1 MIENQI
7 SKFDIG
13 LKFPLST
20 KKVYRLSYI
29 VASLSDFIKNVI
41 NCDMDSNDLE
51 NLLEQEYMEIEVPMS
66 LYTGM
71 RETDLDMFIGIWSG
85 KVSFNHFNIHEKRD
99 YNVFAMAQFGRALL
113 INQELV
119 FMKQF
124 ERDYPLYPL
133 PTIAAPL

>member
-20 KKVYRLSYI
+20 QKVYRLSYN
-29 VASLSDFIKNVI
+29 VASLSDFIKNLI
-41 NCDMDSNDLE
+41 NCDMDSDDLE
-51 NLLEQEYMEIEVPMS
+51 TLLEQEYMEIEIPMS

-71 RETDLDMFIGIWSG
+71 RETDLDMYIGIWSG
-85 KVSFNHFNIHEKRD
+85 KKSFNHFNIHEKRD
-99 YNVFAMAQFGRALL
+99 YNIFAMAQFGRALL

-119 FMKQF
+119 FVKQF
-124 ERDYPLYPL
+124 ENDYPLYPL
-133 PTIAAPL
+133 PTIAPPL